1 VYADLDTLLTALYV
15 KIDDLLTEQRRGRR
29 AGRPPRFTDAE
40 LVTAAVAQA
49 VLQVPSER
57 RWLRI
62 IDRFL
67 AGMFPHLPQQ
77 PGYNKR
83 LRAALPLLK
92 SAMRE
97 LATDCDF
104 WHDDVWIIDST
115 PVECARSI
123 ATRRRSALAGW
134 ASYGH
139 CSAHNRF
146 FWGLRL
152 HLVCTPHGLPI
163 TWALAG
169 AKLDEREVMTA
180 IFDREPQLLTHR
192 PGQTIIAD
200 RGYTSICFEADLAAR
215 GTSLLMPAYR
225 NRRPRPGAHLTKPVR
240 QLIEAVNGTRKA
252 QLDLERHG
260 GRTLDAVAARIA
272 QRILALTAVI
282 WHNHHTGQPVMRSLI
297 AYDH

>member
-1 VYADLDTLLTALYV
+1 MYADLDTLLTALYV
-15 KIDDLLTEQRRGRR
+15 KIDDLLAGQRRI
-29 AGRPPRFTDAE
+29 GRPPRFTDAE
-40 LVTAAVAQA
+40 LVTVAVAQA

-67 AGMFPHLPQQ
+67 AGMFPHLPHQS
-77 PGYNKR
+77 GYNKR

-92 SAMRE
+92 TAMRE
-97 LATDCDF
+97 LAADSDF

-123 ATRRRSALAGW
+123 ATRRRSQLAGW

-152 HLVCTPHGLPI
+152 HLICTPHGLPI
-163 TWALAG
+163 TWALAT

-200 RGYTSICFEADLAAR
+200 RGYTSRAFETDLAAR

-225 NRRPRPGAHLTKPVR
+225 NRAARPGAHLTKPVR
-240 QLIEAVNGTRKA
+240 QLIEAVNGTLKA

-260 GRTLDAVAARIA
+260 GRTLDGVAARIA
-272 QRILALTAVI
+272 QRLLALTAVI
-282 WHNHHTGQPVMRSLI
+282 WHNNHTGQPVMRSLI

>member
-1 VYADLDTLLTALYV
+1 V

-40 LVTAAVAQA
+40 LVTVAVAQA

-67 AGMFPHLPQQ
+67 AGMFPHRPQQ

-92 SAMRE
+92 TAMRE

-115 PVECARSI
+115 PVDCARSI
-123 ATRRRSALAGW
+123 ATRRRCALAGW

-139 CSAHNRF
+139 RSAHNRF

-152 HLVCTPHGLPI
+152 HLVCTPHGLRVPPRGRPH
-163 TWALAG
+163 AGRSRAPGPAPSAGRSAG
-169 AKLDEREVMTA
+169 AAVRPERRA
-180 IFDREPQLLTHR
+180 
-192 PGQTIIAD
+192 
-200 RGYTSICFEADLAAR
+200 
-215 GTSLLMPAYR
+215 
-225 NRRPRPGAHLTKPVR
+225 PRPSRA
-240 QLIEAVNGTRKA
+240 
-252 QLDLERHG
+252 
-260 GRTLDAVAARIA
+260 GRGRRAGSGWGRPS
-272 QRILALTAVI
+272 R
-282 WHNHHTGQPVMRSLI
+282 P
-297 AYDH
+297 

>member
-15 KIDDLLTEQRRGRR
+15 KIDDLLAGQPRV
-29 AGRPPRFTDAE
+29 GRPPRFTDAE
-40 LVTAAVAQA
+40 LITVAVAQA
-49 VLQVPSER
+49 LLQVPSER

-62 IDRFL
+62 INRFL
-67 AGMFPHLPQQ
+67 AGMFPQLPQQ

-83 LRAALPLLK
+83 LRAALPLFK
-92 SAMRE
+92 TTMRH
-97 LATDCDF
+97 LALDSDF

-115 PVECARSI
+115 PVECGRSL
-123 ATRRRSALAGW
+123 ATRRRSDLAGW

-163 TWALAG
+163 TWALTT

-180 IFDREPQLLTHR
+180 IFDREPQLLTSR
-192 PGQTIIAD
+192 PGQTIVAD
-200 RGYTSICFEADLAAR
+200 RGYTSAAFEADLGAR
-215 GTSLLMPAYR
+215 GTRLLMPAYHTR
-225 NRRPRPGAHLTKPVR
+225 APRPGAHLIKSVR
-240 QLIEAVNGTRKA
+240 QLIEAVNGTLKG
-252 QLDLERHG
+252 QLNLEHHG
-260 GRTLDAVAARIA
+260 GRTLQGVAARVA

-282 WHNHHTGQPVMRSLI
+282 WHNNRTSQPVTRSLI

>member
-1 VYADLDTLLTALYV
+1 MYADLDTLLTALYV
-15 KIDDLLTEQRRGRR
+15 KIDDLLAGRR
-29 AGRPPRFTDAE
+29 RIGRPPRFTDAE
-40 LVTAAVAQA
+40 LVTVAVAQA

-92 SAMRE
+92 TAMRE
-97 LATDCDF
+97 LATDSDF

-123 ATRRRSALAGW
+123 ATRRRSDLAGW
-134 ASYGH
+134 AGYGH

-152 HLVCTPHGLPI
+152 HLICTPHGLPI
-163 TWALAG
+163 TWALAT

-200 RGYTSICFEADLAAR
+200 RGYTSHAFETDLATR

-225 NRRPRPGAHLTKPVR
+225 NRATRPGAHLTKPVR
-240 QLIEAVNGTRKA
+240 QLIEAVNGTLKA

-260 GRTLDAVAARIA
+260 GRTLDGVATRIA

-282 WHNHHTGQPVMRSLI
+282 WHNNHTSQPTMRSLI